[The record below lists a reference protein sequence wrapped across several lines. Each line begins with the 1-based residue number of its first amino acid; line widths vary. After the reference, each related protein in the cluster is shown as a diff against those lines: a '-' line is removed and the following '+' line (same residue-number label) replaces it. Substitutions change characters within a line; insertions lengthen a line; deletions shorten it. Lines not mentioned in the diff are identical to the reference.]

1 MKSLLIKQISQD
13 YNINPKALKSFVR
26 DSGLKPKKA
35 SRLQVLEV
43 LLFNSSDLFYCRN
56 DGFAIEYLDIS
67 LIMKLI
73 NEIEDLKVVNN
84 EKD

>member
-13 YNINPKALKSFVR
+13 YNINPKALKRFVK
-26 DSGLKPKKA
+26 DSGLEPKKD

-43 LLFNSSDLFYCRN
+43 LLFYSSDLFYCRA
-56 DGFAIEYLDIS
+56 DDFAIEYLDIS

-73 NEIEDLKVVNN
+73 KEIEDLKVVHY
-84 EKD
+84 EKY

>member
-13 YNINPKALKSFVR
+13 YNNNPKALKRFVKE
-26 DSGLKPKKA
+26 SGIKPKQA
-35 SRLQVLEV
+35 SRLPVLEV

-56 DGFAIEYLDIS
+56 DGFEIEYLDIS

-73 NEIEDLKVVNN
+73 KEIEDLNVLHNG
-84 EKD
+84 

>member
-13 YNINPKALKSFVR
+13 YNINPKALKRFVK
-26 DSGLKPKKA
+26 DSGLEPKKA

-67 LIMKLI
+67 LIVKLMK
-73 NEIEDLKVVNN
+73 EIEDLKVVND
-84 EKD
+84 EKN

>member
-26 DSGLKPKKA
+26 DSGLEPKKA

-67 LIMKLI
+67 LIVKLMK
-73 NEIEDLKVVNN
+73 EIEDLKVVND
-84 EKD
+84 EKN

>member
-13 YNINPKALKSFVR
+13 YNINPKALKRFVK
-26 DSGLKPKKA
+26 DSGLEPKKA

-56 DGFAIEYLDIS
+56 DGFAIEYLDIT

-73 NEIEDLKVVNN
+73 KETEDLKVVA
-84 EKD
+84 

>member
-43 LLFNSSDLFYCRN
+43 LLFNSSDLFYCRA
-56 DGFAIEYLDIS
+56 DDFAIEYLDLS
-67 LIMKLI
+67 LVMKLI
-73 NEIEDLKVVNN
+73 KEIEDIKRGYNG
-84 EKD
+84 

>member
-13 YNINPKALKSFVR
+13 YNINPKALKRFVK

-73 NEIEDLKVVNN
+73 NEIEDLKVGAYNG
-84 EKD
+84 

>member
-13 YNINPKALKSFVR
+13 YNINPKALKKFIK
-26 DSGLKPKKA
+26 DSGVKPKQA
-35 SRLQVLEV
+35 SKLQILEV

-73 NEIEDLKVVNN
+73 KEIEDLKVVHN

>member
-1 MKSLLIKQISQD
+1 MKSFLIKQISHD
-13 YNINPKALKSFVR
+13 YNINPKALKRFVK
-26 DSGLKPKKA
+26 DSGLEPKKA

-43 LLFNSSDLFYCRN
+43 LLFYSSDLFYCRN

-73 NEIEDLKVVNN
+73 KETEDLKVVA
-84 EKD
+84 

>member
-1 MKSLLIKQISQD
+1 MKSLLIKQISLD
-13 YNINPKALKSFVR
+13 YNINPKALKRFVKE
-26 DSGLKPKKA
+26 SGLKPKKA

-73 NEIEDLKVVNN
+73 KEIEDLKVV
-84 EKD
+84 K

>member
-13 YNINPKALKSFVR
+13 YNINPKALKRFVK
-26 DSGLKPKKA
+26 DSGLEPKKA

-43 LLFNSSDLFYCRN
+43 LLFYSSDLFYCRADN
-56 DGFAIEYLDIS
+56 FAIEYLDIS

-73 NEIEDLKVVNN
+73 KEIEDLKVLHNG
-84 EKD
+84 

>member
-1 MKSLLIKQISQD
+1 MKSLLIKQISHD
-13 YNINPKALKSFVR
+13 YNINPKALKSFAR

-67 LIMKLI
+67 LIVKLMK
-73 NEIEDLKVVNN
+73 EIEDLKVVHNG
-84 EKD
+84 KD

>member
-13 YNINPKALKSFVR
+13 YNINPKALKRFVR
-26 DSGLKPKKA
+26 DSGLEPKKA

-43 LLFNSSDLFYCRN
+43 LLFYSSDLFYCRA
-56 DGFAIEYLDIS
+56 DDFAIEYLDFS

-73 NEIEDLKVVNN
+73 KEIEDLKKVVHY
-84 EKD
+84 E

>member
-13 YNINPKALKSFVR
+13 YNINPKALKRFVK
-26 DSGLKPKKA
+26 DSGLEPKKA

-43 LLFNSSDLFYCRN
+43 LLFNSSDLFYCRAE
-56 DGFAIEYLDIS
+56 DFAIEYLDIT

-73 NEIEDLKVVNN
+73 KETEDLKMVND
-84 EKD
+84 EKN

>member
-13 YNINPKALKSFVR
+13 YNINPKALKRFVK
-26 DSGLKPKKA
+26 DSGLEPKKA

-43 LLFNSSDLFYCRN
+43 LLFYSSDLFYCRN

-73 NEIEDLKVVNN
+73 KEIEDLKVVA
-84 EKD
+84 

>member
-13 YNINPKALKSFVR
+13 YNINPKALKRFVK
-26 DSGLKPKKA
+26 DSGLKPKKT

-67 LIMKLI
+67 LIVKLMK
-73 NEIEDLKVVNN
+73 EIEDLKVVND
-84 EKD
+84 EKN

>member
-13 YNINPKALKSFVR
+13 YNINPKALKRFVR

-43 LLFNSSDLFYCRN
+43 LLFYSSDLFYCRA
-56 DGFAIEYLDIS
+56 DDFAIEYLDIS

-73 NEIEDLKVVNN
+73 KEIEDLKVVNN
-84 EKD
+84 GKN

>member
-26 DSGLKPKKA
+26 DSGLKPKQA
-35 SRLQVLEV
+35 TRLQALEV
-43 LLFNSSDLFYCRN
+43 LLFNSSDLFYCRA
-56 DGFAIEYLDIS
+56 DDFAIEYLDIS

-73 NEIEDLKVVNN
+73 KEIEDLKVLHNG
-84 EKD
+84 

>member
-13 YNINPKALKSFVR
+13 YNINPKALKRFVK
-26 DSGLKPKKA
+26 DSGLEPKKA

-43 LLFNSSDLFYCRN
+43 LLFNSSDLFYCRS
-56 DGFAIEYLDIS
+56 DDFAIEYLDIS

-73 NEIEDLKVVNN
+73 KEIEDLKVVHY
-84 EKD
+84 EKY